1 MKKIHHTGTLVYYD
15 GVQVFE
21 GRDEAGGRY
30 IGVLADSANGSDSY
44 IVVEVAME
52 RMQRFRSE
60 TPDLKR
66 LLIEGSK
73 DGWYLA
79 ETRNGFGDPLT
90 LEEQSGAVVE
100 NELDGGGRLRAGRT
114 VVYVRP
120 AEPASNRC
128 AQEMLMNRN
137 MSGCHLVFRCSFG
150 HWKRCP
156 TTRIDTSDAPEVLDL
171 SDAKRG
177 VFCQADN
184 PEQGGEVGI
193 LSGMDHSPW
202 DSAEFLTD
210 DETVIEYLKAALAE
224 SDPVIFLKAARNVA
238 SRQGTGF
245 PMSCLPANLG

>member
-100 NELDGGGRLRAGRT
+100 TNLT
-114 VVYVRP
+114 
-120 AEPASNRC
+120 AEDDFVLGVLSYMC
-128 AQEMLMNRN
+128 AQQNQLQI
-137 MSGCHLVFRCSFG
+137 VAP
-150 HWKRCP
+150 KRC
-156 TTRIDTSDAPEVLDL
+156 
-171 SDAKRG
+171 
-177 VFCQADN
+177 
-184 PEQGGEVGI
+184 
-193 LSGMDHSPW
+193 
-202 DSAEFLTD
+202 
-210 DETVIEYLKAALAE
+210 
-224 SDPVIFLKAARNVA
+224 
-238 SRQGTGF
+238 
-245 PMSCLPANLG
+245 